1 MSARTI
7 ANDLHRGG
15 GAQMSLKQILGII
28 QALQKKA
35 PVTEDD
41 FLVRYLAYSPL
52 VDIHTGTVA
61 EQPGADLEDDAED
74 VHFNSRLPV
83 RRIHIPRARNF
94 GTLAN
99 SGMTY
104 AEYDEAPG
112 RIFGGGAT
120 SLDFSTSDD
129 VPISDI
135 FTLGVWLYLPEPTHA
150 DPIIELG
157 NIELTHSTTGWIR
170 SYYNGG
176 SSHVR
181 AVPITRQAWQYLA
194 MIQDGASIRMF
205 VSDGTGTPDVRSTTS
220 APDSEGNGMES
231 PETQDIRR
239 LLYGA
244 CVTLRRPAGHR
255 PIGPERLGSRRRQ
268 GPGGLHCRHAR
279 RDNDIPV
286 CRLPQAG
293 ACRESRAVLRT
304 QPIIFISLF
313 FQTTSMGLTLHLEKT
328 TKVIMDLKDSLN
340 LSTSVMYEH
349 HGVEPGDR
357 TIKLTK
363 AEMAELESIR
373 IPLRKA
379 IKYAA
384 AMRQESLLRLPDVLD
399 KSPAERRGISDAAD
413 YANLVK
419 NSYNAEFYAWS
430 AIKHSI
436 NYLPDLSA
444 LTDREKQNEITIPPP
459 A

>member
-61 EQPGADLEDDAED
+61 EQPGADLEDDSED

-94 GTLAN
+94 GTPAN
-99 SGMTY
+99 SGMAY
-104 AEYDEAPG
+104 AAYDEAPG

-220 APDSEGNGMES
+220 APDSEGNGPLKLKTYDGCYMAHAS
-231 PETQDIRR
+231 LFAGQPGTTQSDQSDWVA
-239 LLYGA
+239 GA
-244 CVTLRRPAGHR
+244 AKGLVDYTAGTLDEITTYQFADSRRPEPAAR
-255 PIGPERLGSRRRQ
+255 V
-268 GPGGLHCRHAR
+268 GL
-279 RDNDIPV
+279 
-286 CRLPQAG
+286 
-293 ACRESRAVLRT
+293 
-304 QPIIFISLF
+304 
-313 FQTTSMGLTLHLEKT
+313 
-328 TKVIMDLKDSLN
+328 
-340 LSTSVMYEH
+340 
-349 HGVEPGDR
+349 
-357 TIKLTK
+357 
-363 AEMAELESIR
+363 
-373 IPLRKA
+373 
-379 IKYAA
+379 
-384 AMRQESLLRLPDVLD
+384 
-399 KSPAERRGISDAAD
+399 
-413 YANLVK
+413 
-419 NSYNAEFYAWS
+419 FYAR
-430 AIKHSI
+430 
-436 NYLPDLSA
+436 NP
-444 LTDREKQNEITIPPP
+444 
-459 A
+459 

>member
-1 MSARTI
+1 MSARSL

-15 GAQMSLKQILGII
+15 AQMPLRQILDVI
-28 QALQKKA
+28 QALQKKT

-41 FLVRYLAYSPL
+41 FYVHYLAYSPL
-52 VDIHTGTVA
+52 VDIHTSEVA
-61 EQPGADLEDDAED
+61 EQPGADLEDDAGD
-74 VHFNSRLPV
+74 THFNSSLPV

-99 SGMTY
+99 SGMAY
-104 AEYDEAPG
+104 APYDESPG

-220 APDSEGNGMES
+220 APDSEGNGPLKLKTYDGCYMAHAS
-231 PETQDIRR
+231 LFAGQPGTTQSDQSDWVA
-239 LLYGA
+239 GA
-244 CVTLRRPAGHR
+244 AKGLVNYTAGTLDEITTYPFADTR
-255 PIGPERLGSRRRQ
+255 GPEPVART
-268 GPGGLHCRHAR
+268 GL
-279 RDNDIPV
+279 
-286 CRLPQAG
+286 
-293 ACRESRAVLRT
+293 
-304 QPIIFISLF
+304 
-313 FQTTSMGLTLHLEKT
+313 
-328 TKVIMDLKDSLN
+328 
-340 LSTSVMYEH
+340 
-349 HGVEPGDR
+349 
-357 TIKLTK
+357 
-363 AEMAELESIR
+363 
-373 IPLRKA
+373 
-379 IKYAA
+379 
-384 AMRQESLLRLPDVLD
+384 
-399 KSPAERRGISDAAD
+399 
-413 YANLVK
+413 
-419 NSYNAEFYAWS
+419 FYAR
-430 AIKHSI
+430 
-436 NYLPDLSA
+436 NP
-444 LTDREKQNEITIPPP
+444 
-459 A
+459 